1 MDGDG
6 LMNWK
11 KVFAVPS
18 GVLAVVVMAGLAQ
31 GQSPVY
37 SPEDDT
43 VILLES
49 GQLPDYDVLRFRKGE
64 ESRLAF
70 QYLSTVPVRSDD
82 GLTSPV
88 VFADVDPGSPY
99 AELTLPELVDLAL
112 EGNFGL
118 INSDRNVRIARSNTR
133 SSEADFIPFL
143 DLVADYRY
151 SEDRNENAT
160 RAPGPGDGDATGP
173 IGTTRETRNYRSSV
187 GAEGGVNLRSGG
199 RITANTGVDRSDTR
213 VNDASGT
220 LSNDRSY
227 NSNAEVRL
235 LQPLLRG
242 AGPGVATADL
252 RRSRLQ
258 EMNQVIS
265 NRLSERDVVL
275 RVVNTYF
282 QILQAARQLEV
293 SREAIKV
300 RLAFLEE
307 TTVRYEV
314 GRVDESEIL
323 RAEINYLNELN
334 TAIDRRRRLDDLR
347 EQMLLLLGLPL
358 DMPISFIDVTDELAS
373 RGRVDIPGSA
383 ESIEEA
389 LNNRM
394 ELMQSDIS
402 VALGEIDRTVSRN
415 DLLPDLNLDGGY
427 NRNDS
432 SDTFRNVG
440 GFENS
445 GWDAGASL
453 RIPLPNIQR
462 REAYRRALLRLQQ
475 QQTNRLSEE
484 RNITQ
489 EVLSRRRDVLT
500 TEAQLTILSKS
511 VEQARKSLELI
522 NGRFEVG
529 FATVTEVR
537 LAQDD
542 LFDAET
548 RYSATLL
555 NYQNTIAQLYVAL
568 GRPLM

>member
-1 MDGDG
+1 
-6 LMNWK
+6 MNWNGFLALAMAALTV
-11 KVFAVPS
+11 VFAGAR
-18 GVLAVVVMAGLAQ
+18 GVAQ
-31 GQSPVY
+31 PPVY
-37 SPEDDT
+37 GEDDDT
-43 VILLES
+43 LILLES
-49 GQLPDYDVLRFRKGE
+49 GQLPDYDVLRFRQGE
-64 ESRLAF
+64 ESRLALE
-70 QYLSTVPVRSDD
+70 YLSTVPVRRDD
-82 GLTSPV
+82 GVTSPV

-99 AELTLPELVDLAL
+99 AQLTLLELVGLAL

-118 INSDRNVRIARSNTR
+118 INSERNVRIARSSTR
-133 SSEADFIPFL
+133 SSEAEFIPFL

-151 SEDRNENAT
+151 SEDRDENAT
-160 RAPGPGDGDATGP
+160 RAPGPGEPDATGP
-173 IGTTRETRNYRSSV
+173 VGTTRETRNYSSSGGV
-187 GAEGGVNLRSGG
+187 ESGVNLRSGG
-199 RITANTGVDRSDTR
+199 RITANATMRRGDTR
-213 VNDASGT
+213 VNDATGT

-242 AGPGVATADL
+242 AGPAVATADL

-265 NRLSERDVVL
+265 DRLAERNVVL
-275 RVVNTYF
+275 QVVTTYF

-373 RGRVDIPGSA
+373 RGRVDIPEST

-389 LNNRM
+389 LNNRL

-402 VALGEIDRTVSRN
+402 VALSEIDRTVSRN
-415 DLLPDLNLDGGY
+415 DLLPDLGLDAGY

-432 SDTFRNVG
+432 ATTSREAG

-462 REAYRRALLRLQQ
+462 REAHRRALIRLEQE
-475 QQTNRLSEE
+475 QTNRLADE
-484 RNITQ
+484 RDITQ

-555 NYQNTIAQLYVAL
+555 NYQTTIAQLYVAL